1 MINEA
6 NLIDLTI
13 DEATD
18 YEERKGYELNVVQKN
33 DPYLVS
39 GTKIIIVEERDG
51 KVSNVRSIYG

>member
-1 MINEA
+1 MINGA

-18 YEERKGYELNVVQKN
+18 YEERKGYELHVVQKN
-33 DPYLVS
+33 APYLVS

-51 KVSNVRSIYG
+51 KVSNVRSICG